1 MIVPRRTRA
10 ALVATVSLLT
20 LAACAGRTPPPSIRY
35 DSDDFRPAVA
45 QPEPPRPVEIVEVPK
60 PLPLPGQLLRKPP
73 VRTADQVA

>member
-35 DSDDFRPAVA
+35 DSDDFRALPS
-45 QPEPPRPVEIVEVPK
+45 PPSRRVR
-60 PLPLPGQLLRKPP
+60 LRSSRCPSRCP
-73 VRTADQVA
+73 CRASCCVSLR